1 MPMEH
6 FDIDDEPTDHLGIAL
21 GRFMPLTPS
30 RSYLGGGL
38 LLGQLILGGTSSRP
52 GPTTPN
58 SAVGHH
64 GPRRGGTDAPTPN
77 RPNSRDVR

>member
-1 MPMEH
+1 MPMEQ
-6 FDIDDEPTDHLGIAL
+6 FDIDDQPTDHLGIPL

-38 LLGQLILGGTSSRP
+38 LLGQFILGGASGRP

-58 SAVGHH
+58 SAARH
-64 GPRRGGTDAPTPN
+64 GATDASTPN
-77 RPNSRDVR
+77 RPSSRDVR